1 MPDVQAFIIYGHPD
15 HIVTPLSLKLLPKH
29 EWDTSIAALEP
40 GRCRTRKLNGHICN
54 DRYILNPD
62 TT

>member
-40 GRCRTRKLNGHICN
+40 EAL
-54 DRYILNPD
+54 PD
-62 TT
+62 PETERAHLQ